1 MHGVIQGD
9 QDIHVD
15 CAPAE
20 RDTHREAERETQRER
35 QRERYTERGRE
46 RHTARGCLLMLPSG
60 LRIELL

>member
-35 QRERYTERGRE
+35 QREIHRE
-46 RHTARGCLLMLPSG
+46 RQGETHSERMLADAPVGPSH
-60 LRIELL
+60 